1 MKKLA
6 IYISLLFVLTCAKED
21 SQAPNTPPTQIVKQY
36 TLTASAGEGGSVTG
50 GGTFASGTQVSLTA
64 TPTSGYSFSGWST
77 GSTANPLTVTLNS
90 NTTITANFQVI
101 LNSYTLTVTAGEGGS
116 VSTEG
121 GEYDEG
127 TEVTLIATPQEGYRF
142 TGWSDGSTEESITIT
157 LNSDTALTAN
167 FELIPIYTL
176 TVTAGDGGTVSTEG
190 GEYEE
195 GTEVTITVTP
205 DEGYEFTEWSDGSTE
220 ESVTITLNSD
230 ILLTASFGAIVSS
243 YLSNMIGD
251 VFESS
256 LVDADI
262 TSSLDFRLVNDLN
275 YKDYNH
281 LIVDISDNHPVFSGN
296 KSLRFQLNKGECSY
310 NDSFNDCINDRSRT
324 ELYEYNRVNLE
335 PNMIQSY
342 EYSMYLVSN
351 QYFNP
356 GSDNNAYAPL
366 TIVSQIYFDDKSIE
380 GDAKGQFYLLV
391 DNDQNLRIR
400 THTPFTY
407 NIDKQELLM
416 ENIFDKWITIKM
428 ELDNKFNMFRLY
440 IDGDLV
446 FQDNY
451 TFIPENNIDPQYFF
465 KAGVY
470 NSFMSEATKE
480 YRTQVIYYDNLER
493 FIE

>member
-1 MKKLA
+1 MM
-6 IYISLLFVLTCAKED
+6 Y
-21 SQAPNTPPTQIVKQY
+21 
-36 TLTASAGEGGSVTG
+36 
-50 GGTFASGTQVSLTA
+50 
-64 TPTSGYSFSGWST
+64 
-77 GSTANPLTVTLNS
+77 
-90 NTTITANFQVI
+90 
-101 LNSYTLTVTAGEGGS
+101 
-116 VSTEG
+116 
-121 GEYDEG
+121 
-127 TEVTLIATPQEGYRF
+127 
-142 TGWSDGSTEESITIT
+142 
-157 LNSDTALTAN
+157 
-167 FELIPIYTL
+167 
-176 TVTAGDGGTVSTEG
+176 
-190 GEYEE
+190 
-195 GTEVTITVTP
+195 
-205 DEGYEFTEWSDGSTE
+205 
-220 ESVTITLNSD
+220 
-230 ILLTASFGAIVSS
+230 
-243 YLSNMIGD
+243 
-251 VFESS
+251 
-256 LVDADI
+256 
-262 TSSLDFRLVNDLN
+262 
-275 YKDYNH
+275 
-281 LIVDISDNHPVFSGN
+281 
-296 KSLRFQLNKGECSY
+296 
-310 NDSFNDCINDRSRT
+310 NDCINDRSRT

-480 YRTQVIYYDNLER
+480 YTTQVIYYDNLER

>member
-1 MKKLA
+1 MMKKLF
-6 IYISLLFVLTCAKED
+6 IYISLLFILTCSKDTTED
-21 SQAPNTPPTQIVKQY
+21 TSSVYVAPPSNTTNTPSTTVTQY
-36 TLTASAGEGGSVTG
+36 TITVSAGEGGSVSTA
-50 GGTFASGTQVSLTA
+50 GGTYNDGTSISITA
-64 TPTSGYSFSGWST
+64 TPTSGYSFSGWSN
-77 GSTANPLTVTLNS
+77 GSTVNPLTVTLNS

-101 LNSYTLTVTAGEGGS
+101 VNSYTLTVTAGEGGS
-116 VSTEG
+116 VS
-121 GEYDEG
+121 
-127 TEVTLIATPQEGYRF
+127 
-142 TGWSDGSTEESITIT
+142 S
-157 LNSDTALTAN
+157 
-167 FELIPIYTL
+167 
-176 TVTAGDGGTVSTEG
+176 EG

-195 GTEVTITVTP
+195 GTEVTITATP
-205 DEGYEFTEWSDGSTE
+205 EEGYEFTEWSDGSTE

-256 LVDADI
+256 EVDADI

-281 LIVDISDNHPVFSGN
+281 LIVDISDYHPVFSGN

-310 NDSFNDCINDRSRT
+310 NDSYNDCINDRSRT

-470 NSFMSEATKE
+470 NAFMSEATRE

>member
-1 MKKLA
+1 MKKLP
-6 IYISLLFVLTCAKED
+6 IYISLLFILTCSKDTTED
-21 SQAPNTPPTQIVKQY
+21 TSSVYVAPPSNTTNTPSTTVTQY
-36 TLTASAGEGGSVTG
+36 TITVSAGEGGSVSTA
-50 GGTFASGTQVSLTA
+50 GGTYNDGTSISITA
-64 TPTSGYSFSGWST
+64 TPTSGYSFSGWSN
-77 GSTANPLTVTLNS
+77 GSTVNPLTVTLNS

-101 LNSYTLTVTAGEGGS
+101 VNSYTLTVTAGEGGS
-116 VSTEG
+116 VS
-121 GEYDEG
+121 
-127 TEVTLIATPQEGYRF
+127 
-142 TGWSDGSTEESITIT
+142 S
-157 LNSDTALTAN
+157 
-167 FELIPIYTL
+167 
-176 TVTAGDGGTVSTEG
+176 EG

-195 GTEVTITVTP
+195 GTEVTITATP
-205 DEGYEFTEWSDGSTE
+205 EEGYEFTEWSDGSTE

-256 LVDADI
+256 EVDADI

-281 LIVDISDNHPVFSGN
+281 LIVDISDYHPVFSGN

-310 NDSFNDCINDRSRT
+310 NDSYNDCINDRSRT

-470 NSFMSEATKE
+470 NAFMSEATRE